1 MRNLLVLKL
10 EIEAIVL
17 SVDGLKRFFA
27 ILCCVMVRSNHIGLQ
42 GWTNSFGLVS
52 QIGLLSLLTDVPFC
66 FFKVFLQLEQV
77 IL

>member
-10 EIEAIVL
+10 EVEAIVL

-42 GWTNSFGLVS
+42 G
-52 QIGLLSLLTDVPFC
+52 
-66 FFKVFLQLEQV
+66 
-77 IL
+77 